1 MAASAPID
9 ISGAYK
15 MVNLTNGPININ
27 TNSGTAGLDVSSF
40 IGTLS
45 VLVSVGAGVSGT
57 VIVPSIKAG
66 ADTNISNATNFV
78 LNATNFANIATNAVI
93 NVDLRASG
101 FGTPAPNATGVQV
114 VNKFMY
120 LTWLITGSATANSA
134 LDAWVIGQQKIS
146 S

>member
-9 ISGAYK
+9 ISGAFR

-27 TNSGTAGLDVSSF
+27 TNTGTAGLDVSGF

-45 VLVSVGAGVSGT
+45 VLVSCGAGVSGT

-66 ADTNISNATNFV
+66 ADTNVSNANNFV
-78 LNATNFANIATNAVI
+78 LNMTNLANVATNAVANI
-93 NVDLRASG
+93 DMRSSA
-101 FGTPAPNATGVQV
+101 FGSPTPNATGVQV
-114 VNKFMY
+114 VNKFLY

-134 LDAWVIGQQKIS
+134 IDAWVIGQQKVS